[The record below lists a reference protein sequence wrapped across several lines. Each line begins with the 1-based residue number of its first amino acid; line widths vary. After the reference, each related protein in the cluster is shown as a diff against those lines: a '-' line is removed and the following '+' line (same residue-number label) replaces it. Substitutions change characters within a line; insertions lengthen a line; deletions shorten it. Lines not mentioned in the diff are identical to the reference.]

1 MRRRHTEQDAA
12 DLALARRLE
21 DTLDR
26 ARAKKDNAEELA
38 TARRL
43 AHILS
48 NNRALA
54 FAPHRELT
62 RRLANSLDLACDLAA
77 ATDADTVLHL
87 AWTAEAAA
95 RVELR
100 AEGDREQVTTALQA
114 VLEARLTALDARRS
128 RAELF
133 ERLEFA
139 RTVAGPM
146 DGDPVGEARVTVAKV
161 IRQLARNT
169 APVTPGRPGLVCR
182 NVLGLALQVLPPAQR
197 PRFGEEFRGELAELP
212 RGRQIHYAVRQ
223 LAHSFALRRC
233 LVRAAAAERGRS

>member
-1 MRRRHTEQDAA
+1 MRRRHTDQDVA

-54 FAPHRELT
+54 FAPNRELT

-77 ATDADTVLHL
+77 ASDVDTALHL
-87 AWTAEAAA
+87 AWAAEGTARAA
-95 RVELR
+95 LR
-100 AEGDREQVTTALQA
+100 AENTLDQAATTVEA
-114 VLEARLTALDARRS
+114 VHAARAMALDARRA

-133 ERLEFA
+133 RRLEFA
-139 RTVAGPM
+139 RTFAWPA

-161 IRQLARNT
+161 IRQLARDTT
-169 APVTPGRPGLVCR
+169 AVISGRPGLVCR
-182 NVLGLALQVLPPAQR
+182 NVLGLALQVLPRTHR
-197 PRFGEEFRGELAELP
+197 PRFEEEFRSELAELP
-212 RGRQIHYAVRQ
+212 RGRQIRYAARQ
-223 LAHSFALRRC
+223 LAHSFALRRY
-233 LVRAAAAERGRS
+233 LVRAAAAEHGRS